1 MTFKTKGRDEGCEPD
16 DVAPGER
23 VAQLCGIENHNLFYG
38 NFMRPK
44 IKVQDFIKGVQTL
57 IALF

>member
-57 IALF
+57 I